1 MSSAGARHR
10 GPFPALS
17 LLLPGLLLGGLLAA
31 CDTAGDG
38 AIETQPAEHRSAVRV
53 AAVERVEGGRTLQLP
68 GVLRATQRAQPAFL
82 QPGYLAERLVARGDR
97 VSAGQAL
104 ATLANPALGPALNAA
119 RAQVRELDE
128 RLVQLDAEYQRMLE
142 LNTRGLA
149 SADQLDRALAARNST
164 RAAREQA
171 LARVD
176 EAREQLGDATLRAP
190 FDAVVS
196 DLLVEPGDFV
206 QAGQPVLALAGS
218 GALEVEVKLPEGL
231 SLELATGMPA
241 RVRALGTG
249 AVADATLREL
259 GVARDGRLAPAVL
272 ELTPAPAGASA
283 WIPGLSVQ
291 VSLSL
296 AAEPALSVPLSAV
309 VDPGTGRTRVY
320 RVHDGRAI
328 LTPVQVGRPL
338 GARVEVRG
346 ELAAGDQVVVA
357 GHQQLLDGDLLRI
370 LP

>member
-1 MSSAGARHR
+1 MILPTTRRYPLH
-10 GPFPALS
+10 PPLWV
-17 LLLPGLLLGGLLAA
+17 LLACGLLAA
-31 CDTAGDG
+31 CDTAVSPPPG
-38 AIETQPAEHRSAVRV
+38 APATEHRSTVRV
-53 AAVERVEGGRTLQLP
+53 ATVERVEGGRSLRLP
-68 GVLRATQRAQPAFL
+68 GVLRAVQRAQPAFL

-97 VSAGQAL
+97 VAAGQPL

-119 RAQVRELDE
+119 RARVRELDE
-128 RLVQLDAEYQRMLE
+128 RLVQLEAEYERTLE
-142 LNTRGLA
+142 LNQRGLA

-171 LARVD
+171 KAGVA

-190 FDAVVS
+190 FDAVVG

-206 QAGQPVLALAGS
+206 QAGQPVLVLAGT
-218 GALEVEVKLPEGL
+218 GALEIEVKLPEGL
-231 SLELATGMPA
+231 SRELAPGTPA
-241 RVRALGTG
+241 RVRALGSG
-249 AVADATLREL
+249 DEADATIREL

-272 ELTPAPAGASA
+272 EVAPDAGLQ
-283 WIPGLSVQ
+283 WLPGLSVQ
-291 VSLSL
+291 VSLAL
-296 AAEPALSVPLSAV
+296 EAEPALSVPLSAI

-320 RVHDGRAI
+320 RVRDGRAV

-346 ELAAGDQVVVA
+346 DLDAGDRVVVA
-357 GHQQLLDGDLLRI
+357 GHQQLLDGDLLRV